1 MEMSLQLVLV
11 PEAVH
16 CAHAGSFPAV
26 PAGWGGPGGSRCVTS
41 WTYCD
46 FCALQEHDSHHY
58 LRKQQR
64 KALWQNSFE
73 DHSSTACATKDTL
86 QQFESLGVPCMCRLW
101 GHCASDAHMSSLLP
115 LVEPLWN
122 MCVSENGKNITRIAR
137 VGEWEVQGKV
147 ALWGEGNHQTS
158 GCSWAGSWRTASWWC
173 ASPFLSEGI
182 HDGELHLCENILPL
196 LDKKHWRKCLKLLY
210 LTYAMVWQSRQMCVT
225 NWPTVGMSACGWSE
239 TKGFNVLEKN
249 PQVCRW
255 WIG

>member
-1 MEMSLQLVLV
+1 MEMSLPLVLV

-101 GHCASDAHMSSLLP
+101 GCCASDAHTSSLLP
-115 LVEPLWN
+115 LVEPL
-122 MCVSENGKNITRIAR
+122 
-137 VGEWEVQGKV
+137 
-147 ALWGEGNHQTS
+147 
-158 GCSWAGSWRTASWWC
+158 
-173 ASPFLSEGI
+173 
-182 HDGELHLCENILPL
+182 
-196 LDKKHWRKCLKLLY
+196 
-210 LTYAMVWQSRQMCVT
+210 
-225 NWPTVGMSACGWSE
+225 
-239 TKGFNVLEKN
+239 
-249 PQVCRW
+249 
-255 WIG
+255 